1 MLLLKRWIRKLKQ
14 TKNYSC
20 LFLFWKRIFLLL
32 WKKEIF
38 ENEKLEKKRKKRK
51 IIKKNIE
58 EINSIDTENYFE
70 ITETILSPE
79 NFFRNREWK

>member
-1 MLLLKRWIRKLKQ
+1 M
-14 TKNYSC
+14 
-20 LFLFWKRIFLLL
+20 
-32 WKKEIF
+32 F

-79 NFFRNREWK
+79 NFFRNRE